1 MRVMLITGSFPPMH
15 CGVGDY
21 TCKLAAALA
30 ERADLCVTVLTSR
43 GAETPKAFQQALG
56 VLDAEVEWPPDTIPE
71 QGVRW
76 YGSGNGFHIEG
87 DAIRFG

>member
-43 GAETPKAFQQALG
+43 GAETPKA
-56 VLDAEVEWPPDTIPE
+56 
-71 QGVRW
+71 
-76 YGSGNGFHIEG
+76 GSF
-87 DAIRFG
+87 